1 MKGTKLL
8 LKISQ
13 FKFLVMTEKNIFIYK
28 IIFSL
33 DISDFNLF
41 FMWNLQTSLKK
52 VIPLFSS
59 NSPL

>member
-1 MKGTKLL
+1 
-8 LKISQ
+8 
-13 FKFLVMTEKNIFIYK
+13 MTEKNIFIYK

-41 FMWNLQTSLKK
+41 FMWNLQPSLKK
-52 VIPLFSS
+52 VIPFFSS